1 MGLAREK
8 MEREQTGKRLKIGR
22 HAGCIPRELGGR
34 LGAKGV
40 IKVSFLKV
48 FEIQH
53 VEHCWHVEDG
63 VMSQSSS

>member
-1 MGLAREK
+1 MGLSREK

-40 IKVSFLKV
+40 IKVSFLK
-48 FEIQH
+48 H
-53 VEHCWHVEDG
+53 VELCWRVEDG